1 MGAGNLTDDKI
12 AALIVMPK
20 RVTNPGARRKVNS
33 KHEQVNYYAIGNDDE
48 TAFQIFARQSIKIA
62 ESFSCGLLW
71 ISPSGET
78 VTLVRYNGTNHPHE
92 NPLESERFEFLCHI
106 HKATERYIAVNKKPE
121 TYAEKTDR
129 YRTLNGAINCLL
141 KDCAVTGLDVEPE
154 NQTRGL
160 FDDD

>member
-1 MGAGNLTDDKI
+1 MSAGNLTDGKI
-12 AALIVMPK
+12 AALIAMPK

-33 KHEQVNYYAIGNDDE
+33 KHEQVNYNVVGNDDE
-48 TAFQIFARQSIKIA
+48 TVFQIFARQSIKIA

-78 VTLVRYNGTNHPHE
+78 VTLIRYNGLSHPHE
-92 NPLESERFEFLCHI
+92 NSLESTRFEFHCHI

-129 YRTLNGAINCLL
+129 YRTLNGAIHCLL